1 MTVPRTLEWLAA
13 SVVLAVAVAH
23 GFLPD
28 TALVFV
34 GFHSAFG
41 WTWVALIPAAAVAAA
56 HRSRPLGAATLL
68 LTVVW
73 CLAVLPGNLPG
84 GAGPSDLRI
93 VSANVLSSNPTIAVL
108 ADAIADE
115 EADLL
120 LIQEVGDAWKA
131 TLDAMPAYPHRL
143 AIPRQDNFGIA
154 IYARHPL
161 RDLDAFDVQGVPWM
175 EATLDIDGIAVRA
188 ITVHTLPPVS
198 DDYHAVWQDQ
208 LAQLETLMDG
218 AEGPTIVAGDLNLTR
233 HSPTFRRL
241 LATGFHTAH
250 AECGQSWQR
259 TWPAT
264 LQVEVFRPDHVFLSP
279 ELRCVGLSHLPGAGS
294 DHRGIAVDIAI
305 AR

>member
-1 MTVPRTLEWLAA
+1 VTLRQRLEWLAA
-13 SVVLAVAVAH
+13 TLVFAVASAH
-23 GFLPD
+23 WILPD

-41 WTWVALIPAAAVAAA
+41 WAWIAVIPAAVLAALF
-56 HRSRPLGAATLL
+56 RSRPLGAATLL
-68 LTVVW
+68 LTWVW
-73 CLAVLPGNLPG
+73 GVAVLPGNGPG
-84 GAGPSDLRI
+84 RGGSADLRI

-108 ADAIADE
+108 ADAIAAE

-120 LIQEVGDAWKA
+120 LIQEVGDGWK
-131 TLDAMPAYPHRL
+131 TSLDAMSDYPHRL
-143 AIPRQDNFGIA
+143 AIPRRDNFGIA

-161 RDLDAFDVQGVPWM
+161 RDLDAFDAQGVPWM

-198 DDYHAVWQDQ
+198 ADYHAVWQDQ
-208 LAQLETLMDG
+208 LAQLEALMVG

-259 TWPAT
+259 TWPAN
-264 LQVEVFRPDHVFLSP
+264 LQVEVFRPDHVLLSP

-294 DHRGIAVDIAI
+294 DHRGIVVDLEVVP
-305 AR
+305 